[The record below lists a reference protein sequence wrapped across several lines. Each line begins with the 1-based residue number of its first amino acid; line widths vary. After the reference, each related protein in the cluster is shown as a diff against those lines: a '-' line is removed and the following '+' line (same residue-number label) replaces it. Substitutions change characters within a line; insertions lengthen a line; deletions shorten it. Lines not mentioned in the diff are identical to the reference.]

1 MTTQTSL
8 SKATRAQRDESIRN
22 SSFQPPAP
30 SFQKLIA
37 NLELEFHLTHRK
49 ISLLKISNRKFF
61 AILRLTSQLHHPSL
75 TPSSGRGFIPSANAR
90 GIISLPLA
98 PHHPRKPFVL
108 CLSPNTDRPA
118 SHQLPLALTH
128 PRKTSVSWQPPK
140 TTVTS
145 ACPLPLALP
154 HPRRPSVR
162 RVRQTASGGFLP
174 FLEGSG
180 FIPSVNDRGPSPL
193 PLVYPES
200 RRAPNH
206 PRKPFFTNH
215 QSRATNHGFLIYG
228 RAIRI
233 PRNPIKN
240 NSLKI
245 SNRR

>member
-8 SKATRAQRDESIRN
+8 SADTRAQRDESVRN

-37 NLELEFHLTHRK
+37 NLELEFHLTQRK
-49 ISLLKISNRKFF
+49 ISLLKISNRKYF
-61 AILRLTSQLHHPSL
+61 AILRFGFLT
-75 TPSSGRGFIPSANAR
+75 RRA
-90 GIISLPLA
+90 LPY
-98 PHHPRKPFVL
+98 PRKPFVL

-128 PRKTSVSWQPPK
+128 PRKTSVSCQPPK

-174 FLEGSG
+174 FLEGRG

-193 PLVYPES
+193 PLAGPES

-206 PRKPFFTNH
+206 PRK
-215 QSRATNHGFLIYG
+215 RATNHGFLIYG
-228 RAIRI
+228 PAIRI
-233 PRNPIKN
+233 PRNPFKN
-240 NSLKI
+240 SNLKI